1 MSYKTLVGL
10 EIHVELMTERKMFCN
25 CKNEFGA
32 MPNTNVCPVCLGL
45 PGALPVMDKE
55 AVEYAIMAGLA
66 FNCEIEKTIIMD
78 RKSYFYPDLTKG
90 YQISQSDF
98 PLCKG
103 GFLEIDLDEGPKK
116 IRLERIHIEEDTGK
130 QIHTENG
137 TTLLDFNRSG
147 VPLIEIV
154 TKPDINSSEEARLF
168 LEKLKNTI
176 KYLGVSDVKME
187 EGSLRCD
194 VNINVIDEERNI
206 RTNISEIKNLNSFK
220 SVVKAIEYEQKRHI
234 EALENG
240 SNTDKETRRFNE
252 LTGETILMRKKFQA
266 SDYRYQFEADLTPIE
281 IKEEWIN
288 EIRTAM
294 PELPDQKKRRFMK
307 DYKLNEYDASILTQS
322 KELSFFYEELT
333 DLVNDAKLAANWVMT
348 DVLRRLKEEDKELSQ
363 LNLTPKALAEL
374 LDYVKSGKVN
384 NNTAKKV
391 LREMLE
397 TGESAKNIIDKQG
410 LIQIN
415 DEEELSRV
423 IDEVIKD
430 NQQSV
435 EDFKNG
441 KDRALGYLMGQIMKK
456 TKGKA
461 NPNTANK
468 MLIDKINKN

>member
-45 PGALPVMDKE
+45 PGALPVMDKQ
-55 AVEYAIMAGLA
+55 AVKYAIMAGIA
-66 FNCEIEKTIIMD
+66 FNCEIDNTIIMD

-103 GFLEIDLDEGPKK
+103 GFLEITLKEGTKK

-130 QIHTENG
+130 QIHTDHG

-154 TKPDINSSEEARLF
+154 TKPDINSAEEARLF

-176 KYLGVSDVKME
+176 KYIGISDVKME

-194 VNINVIDEERNI
+194 VNINVVDEDKGI
-206 RTNISEIKNLNSFK
+206 KSNISEIKNLNSFK
-220 SVVKAIEYEQKRHI
+220 SVVKAIEYEQERHI
-234 EALENG
+234 ALLESG
-240 SNTDKETRRFNE
+240 KNTDKETRRFNE

-266 SDYRYQFEADLTPIE
+266 SDYRYQFEADLSKIQLSDDW
-281 IKEEWIN
+281 IKEIES
-288 EIRTAM
+288 TM
-294 PELPDQKKRRFMK
+294 PELPDQKKKRFIEQ
-307 DYKLNEYDASILTQS
+307 YNITEYDASVLTQS
-322 KELSFFYEELT
+322 KELSFFFEELVSLIE
-333 DLVNDAKLAANWVMT
+333 DSKLAANWVMT
-348 DVLRRLKEEDKELSQ
+348 DVMRRLNAEEKEIAK
-363 LNLTPKALAEL
+363 LNLSAQSLAEL
-374 LDYVKSGKVN
+374 LNYVISGKIN

-397 TGESAKNIIDKQG
+397 TNETASFIIEKNG
-410 LIQIN
+410 LIQIS
-415 DEEELSRV
+415 DEDELEKI
-423 IDEVIKD
+423 IDEVIKE
-430 NQQSV
+430 NQQSI

-441 KDRALGYLMGQIMKK
+441 KDRALGFLMGQIMKK

-468 MLIDKINKN
+468 ILIDKINGN

>member
-45 PGALPVMDKE
+45 PGALPVMDKQ
-55 AVEYAIMAGLA
+55 AVKYAIMAGIA
-66 FNCEIEKTIIMD
+66 FNCEIDNTIIMD

-103 GFLEIDLDEGPKK
+103 GFLEITLKEGTKK

-130 QIHTENG
+130 QIHTDHG

-154 TKPDINSSEEARLF
+154 TKPDINSAEEARLF

-176 KYLGVSDVKME
+176 KYIGISDVKME

-194 VNINVIDEERNI
+194 VNINVVDEDEGI
-206 RTNISEIKNLNSFK
+206 KSNISEIKNLNSFK
-220 SVVKAIEYEQKRHI
+220 SVVKAIEYEQERHI
-234 EALENG
+234 ALLESG
-240 SNTDKETRRFNE
+240 KNTDKETRRFNE

-266 SDYRYQFEADLTPIE
+266 SDYRYQFEADLSKIQLSDDW
-281 IKEEWIN
+281 IKEIES
-288 EIRTAM
+288 TM
-294 PELPDQKKRRFMK
+294 PELPDQKKKRFIEQ
-307 DYKLNEYDASILTQS
+307 YNITEYDASVLTQS
-322 KELSFFYEELT
+322 KDLSFFYEEL
-333 DLVNDAKLAANWVMT
+333 VNLIEDSKLAANWVMT
-348 DVLRRLKEEDKELSQ
+348 DVMRRLKEEDKEIAE
-363 LNLTPKALAEL
+363 LNLSAQSLAEL
-374 LDYVKSGKVN
+374 LNYVKTGKIN

-397 TGESAKNIIDKQG
+397 TNKTASLIIEKNG
-410 LIQIN
+410 LIQIS
-415 DEEELSRV
+415 DEDELEKI
-423 IDEVIKD
+423 IDEVIKE
-430 NQQSV
+430 NQQSI

-441 KDRALGYLMGQIMKK
+441 KDRALGFLMGQIMKK

-468 MLIDKINKN
+468 ILIDKIKGN

>member
-25 CKNEFGA
+25 CKNEFGS

-45 PGALPVMDKE
+45 PGALPVMDKQ
-55 AVEYAIMAGLA
+55 AVKYAIMAGIA
-66 FNCEIEKTIIMD
+66 FNCEIDNTIIMD

-103 GFLEIDLDEGPKK
+103 GFLEITLKEGTKK

-130 QIHTENG
+130 QIHTDHG

-154 TKPDINSSEEARLF
+154 TKPDINSAEEARLF

-176 KYLGVSDVKME
+176 KYIGISDVKME

-194 VNINVIDEERNI
+194 VNINVVDEDKGI
-206 RTNISEIKNLNSFK
+206 KSNISEIKNLNSFK
-220 SVVKAIEYEQKRHI
+220 SVVKAIEYEQERHI
-234 EALENG
+234 ALLESG
-240 SNTDKETRRFNE
+240 KNTDKETRRFNE

-266 SDYRYQFEADLTPIE
+266 SDYRYQFEADLSKIKLSDDW
-281 IKEEWIN
+281 IKEIES
-288 EIRTAM
+288 TM
-294 PELPDQKKRRFMK
+294 PELPDQKKKRFIEQ
-307 DYKLNEYDASILTQS
+307 YNITEYDASVLTQS
-322 KELSFFYEELT
+322 KELSFFFEELVSLIE
-333 DLVNDAKLAANWVMT
+333 DSKLAANWVMT
-348 DVLRRLKEEDKELSQ
+348 DVMRRLNEEDKEIAK
-363 LNLTPKALAEL
+363 LNLSAQSLAEL
-374 LDYVKSGKVN
+374 LNYVKSGKIN

-397 TGESAKNIIDKQG
+397 TNKTASFIIEKNG
-410 LIQIN
+410 LIQIS
-415 DEEELSRV
+415 DEDELEKI
-423 IDEVIKD
+423 IDEVIKE
-430 NQQSV
+430 NQQSI

-441 KDRALGYLMGQIMKK
+441 KDRALGFLMGQIMKK

-468 MLIDKINKN
+468 ILIDKINGN